1 MIYQEGS
8 TKSIH
13 FWPHHH
19 LLNWQKNPHWLG
31 LTVRESTKY
40 LFYLGGIT
48 SNTLKYV
55 SVPLMTNQDCIQPH
69 TSYASSVITSNMVCA
84 GFTEGGKDS
93 CQGDSGGPLVVPR
106 NSSDDSAIIYGVV
119 SFGYG
124 CAQPDAPGVYSRVA
138 NYVGWIQ
145 SNMNSQYQYQLYTI
159 LYGL

>member
-1 MIYQEGS
+1 
-8 TKSIH
+8 
-13 FWPHHH
+13 
-19 LLNWQKNPHWLG
+19 
-31 LTVRESTKY
+31 
-40 LFYLGGIT
+40 
-48 SNTLKYV
+48 
-55 SVPLMTNQDCIQPH
+55 MTNQDCIQPH

-145 SNMNSQYQYQLYTI
+145 NNMNSQYQYQLYTM
-159 LYGL
+159 LHGKSCVPYLLKS

>member
-1 MIYQEGS
+1 M
-8 TKSIH
+8 
-13 FWPHHH
+13 
-19 LLNWQKNPHWLG
+19 
-31 LTVRESTKY
+31 
-40 LFYLGGIT
+40 
-48 SNTLKYV
+48 KYV

-145 SNMNSQYQYQLYTI
+145 SNMNSQYQYQLYTMLHGKSFVPYFLPFKKLI
-159 LYGL
+159 NFSSTCIICI

>member
-1 MIYQEGS
+1 
-8 TKSIH
+8 
-13 FWPHHH
+13 
-19 LLNWQKNPHWLG
+19 
-31 LTVRESTKY
+31 
-40 LFYLGGIT
+40 
-48 SNTLKYV
+48 
-55 SVPLMTNQDCIQPH
+55 
-69 TSYASSVITSNMVCA
+69 MVCA

-145 SNMNSQYQYQLYTI
+145 SNMNSQYQYQLLIHHVAWQIICTMFSTFSTLFI
-159 LYGL
+159 FFVHA

>member
-1 MIYQEGS
+1 
-8 TKSIH
+8 
-13 FWPHHH
+13 
-19 LLNWQKNPHWLG
+19 
-31 LTVRESTKY
+31 
-40 LFYLGGIT
+40 
-48 SNTLKYV
+48 
-55 SVPLMTNQDCIQPH
+55 
-69 TSYASSVITSNMVCA
+69 MVCA

-106 NSSDDSAIIYGVV
+106 NFSDDSAIIYGVV